1 MKNRRVVVSGLGVLA
16 PNGIGVKEFWQ
27 ANVSGQSGIKRLT
40 RFDTDQFQTK
50 IAGQIDHFDPLD
62 FMDESLAQKEDRF
75 TQFALAAATLALQ
88 DSQIKLDQQDS
99 YRLGVVLGSGLG
111 GMFFY
116 EKQILLMQQYGQV
129 KTHPASIPRIMPNA
143 PASQMAITFQCK
155 GPNLTI
161 STACASGNHA
171 IGQALT
177 MIKHHQADII
187 LAGGTEAPLVFYNF
201 AGFDAMRVMSR
212 QNEDYQH
219 ACRPFDKNR
228 DGFVMGEGAAILV
241 LEEREHALHR
251 GAKIYAEILGY
262 GTSSGAGH
270 MVLPVLNGED
280 AAWAM
285 RLALENAEIRAED
298 IDYINAHGTS
308 TQANDKAETQAIKS
322 VFGKRAYQVPI
333 SATKSMIGH
342 TLGAAGAIEAVVCC
356 LAIENNIIPPT
367 INYQQADAECDLD
380 YVSGQ
385 ARQQPVDCVLSN
397 SFGFGN
403 NNVTLIFGRD
413 KP

>member
-50 IAGQIDHFDPLD
+50 IAGQIDHFNPLD
-62 FMDESLAQKEDRF
+62 FMDQSLAQKEDRF

-88 DSQIKLDQQDS
+88 DSQIKLDQQDP

-212 QNEDYQH
+212 HNEDYQY

-241 LEEREHALHR
+241 LEEREHALNR

-262 GTSSGAGH
+262 GASSGAGH
-270 MVLPVLNGED
+270 MVLPVVNGED

-285 RLALENAEIRAED
+285 RLALENTGIRAED

-322 VFGKRAYQVPI
+322 VFENRAYQVPI
-333 SATKSMIGH
+333 SSTKSMIGH

-367 INYQQADAECDLD
+367 INYQQADPECDLD
-380 YVSGQ
+380 YVPGQ
-385 ARQQPVDCVLSN
+385 ARQQQVNCVLSN

-403 NNVTLIFGRD
+403 NNATLIFGRD